1 MLAYAVVTDS
11 MGRMVTLTCLGVTLQ
26 EGMTW
31 ASTRLEASS
40 RQQMHLT
47 GLTGKKSAGR

>member
-1 MLAYAVVTDS
+1 
-11 MGRMVTLTCLGVTLQ
+11 
-26 EGMTW
+26 MTW

-40 RQQMHLT
+40 RQRMLLI